1 MQSTTKRR
9 LGTFCTALGFA
20 CAVLALDGGAAS
32 AHEGPEPTPTII
44 PGGNFV
50 CSDFAA
56 THGGGQQ
63 WQDVK
68 FDTGELH
75 SGTKGGVT
83 LVWNGDNTFDFSS
96 TIGIDAVFVKSG
108 SQGSHLYVYAPTAQS
123 METFFDD
130 GLTAPQA
137 ISHIS
142 FCFDTSETTTTAA
155 PPPPPPPPPPTTTT
169 TVATTTTTEAPTTT
183 MATTTTQPGAV
194 AGITVTAPPPTPTP
208 PTEVGGVQASQ
219 GGQALPRTG
228 TDSGSLLALS
238 AGLLVGGLILVFLGD
253 GARVLGIRRH

>member
-1 MQSTTKRR
+1 MKAITKRR
-9 LGTFCTALGFA
+9 LGTFCTALGLSG
-20 CAVLALDGGAAS
+20 AVLALDGGAAS
-32 AHEGPEPTPTII
+32 AHEGPEPEPVVI
-44 PGGNFV
+44 PEGNFT

-63 WQDVK
+63 WLEVK
-68 FDTGELH
+68 FDTGELQ
-75 SGTKGGVT
+75 SGTKDGVT

-96 TIGIDAVFVKSG
+96 TMGIDAVFVKSG

-123 METFFDD
+123 SETFFDD
-130 GLTAPQA
+130 GLTAPQD

-142 FCFDTSETTTTAA
+142 FCYDDSATTTTAP

-169 TVATTTTTEAPTTT
+169 TTTEATTTTTEAPTTT
-183 MATTTTQPGAV
+183 APATTTTEPGEV
-194 AGITVTAPPPTPTP
+194 EGITVTAAPPPTP

-219 GGQALPRTG
+219 PLPRTG
-228 TDSGSLLALS
+228 TDSGRLLALS
-238 AGLLVGGLILVFLGD
+238 AGLLVGGLVLVLLGD